1 MLIHSSFFFACLTLA
16 SHVMGPVQGQGSSRL
31 KLTVLS
37 EDRLQM
43 TWKETEENAS
53 GYKVQVKPMAGD
65 SEQEVM
71 LKTKTPKAT
80 VGGLSPTKAYTLH
93 IYVLSGSQE
102 ALFAKRKFVIQELK
116 NISQARNTQRN
127 TATSAGKSIT
137 PLRNTATKHIPAAK
151 TTSPVPSEA
160 PTQTAKGR
168 PEKKRQKAAIIKG
181 SGESPQS
188 KPNTEL
194 SVTETPT
201 TLKTTQRSPTKSER
215 GDLGKEKHT
224 KETLKRGPQFQCD
237 TSVITDIVLLVDGSW
252 SIGRNNFRLVREFL
266 SSMIS
271 PFDIAQD
278 KIRIGLSQ
286 YSSDP
291 RTEWNLNTYVTRD
304 EVLEAVRNLRYK
316 GGNTFTGLALSHVL
330 EQNLKPEAGARLDA
344 VKLVILLT
352 DGKSQDDANLSA
364 QSMKNMGI
372 EIFAIGVKNADEAEL
387 RQVASE
393 PLELTVYNVLDF
405 PLLGSLVSRLTQVL
419 CARIKEKRMSENTGG
434 PGKAVSIN
442 TGPHLS
448 PTNLIISEVTSRSM
462 HLTWNPPLRPPKR
475 YRIVY
480 YPSRGGNPKEVVLDG
495 TVSSAQLVNLT
506 SHTEYLISVFPIY
519 ENAIG
524 DGLRGIT
531 STSASPP
538 LSLRVSDVSHNSLR
552 LSWQPASGATQYLV
566 LCSAAPNG
574 AEDDTQEVKVEQ
586 PEVLLD
592 GLSPSTEYSVAVYA
606 MFGEEASDPANIY
619 ETTLALSPPRHL
631 SFSEISHGSVKV
643 SWEAASRDVRAHRVT
658 YISSRGSNA
667 GEVEVP
673 SSASST
679 VLKPLSSLT
688 QYFIRVS
695 SIYKEGDSFPL
706 TGNVTTLK
714 VPPPGGLKVIELPGN
729 NAQLQWEA
737 APAFDVVVYQIKWN
751 ALGEGNSQE
760 LSVAGNLAAASL
772 PGLKKNTEYQISI
785 WAYYKDGA
793 RSDTVSILHRP
804 TSQSPPTNLV
814 IDSETP
820 NSLQL
825 HWRPPDSHVQYYRV
839 TYAPESDDSAQR
851 TIMVSA
857 KSSGVTLQSLLPDT
871 AYKVMVSAVHDS
883 GESNAVSA
891 IGQTASALAKLPST
905 RRFVPFKTEACP
917 ILSSTEGSV
926 QGFDMMEAFGL
937 VEKKYASIKGV
948 AMEPYVFSRTRTYT
962 LFRDIQLTRRTS
974 EVLLPGIP
982 SVHTISILLRLLPE
996 TPKEPFAVWQITDE
1010 DFQPLLGVILD
1021 SSKKS
1026 LTYFNHDYKAE
1037 LQEVTF
1043 DQQEVKK
1050 IFYGSFHKV
1059 HVAVGHFR
1067 VKLYLDCK
1075 KIAEKPINAMGSTST
1090 DGFIMLGKLTRT
1102 RGPRSGSAAFQLQSL
1117 QIVCS
1122 GLWAEEDRCCDLP
1135 AMRNE
1140 ETCPTLTPSCTCT
1153 SGIPGLPGPPGPP
1166 GSPGRR
1172 GPQGEQG
1179 EPGPK
1184 GEPGPPGQVG
1194 PEGPGGQQGSPGS
1207 QGITVQG
1214 PVGPPG
1220 IKGEKGDTGS
1230 PGMQG
1235 IPGAQGSPGRDG
1247 IQGAKGVRGLEGTA
1261 GPPGP
1266 PGPRGFQGITGSRG
1280 SSGERGPPGDV
1291 GPTGLPGPKGERGEK
1306 GEPQSLATIYQLV
1319 SQACEQMIQTHV
1331 LKFDTFIH
1339 ENTRKP
1345 VPVWEDTLKPG
1356 KSGPPGLPGTSGIRG
1371 ERGEDGIEGQP
1382 GKDGYPGERGGPG
1395 PKGEK
1400 GMAGASKEGVQGP
1413 KGRAGPPG
1421 EQVIGNPGPKGS
1433 PGSTGPP
1440 GFPGAGGHPGEPG
1453 YPGDCDNSGCY
1464 RASTRGR
1471 GTGSGL
1477 LLKDI
1482 FTLCQMNLCFFT

>member
-1 MLIHSSFFFACLTLA
+1 MLIHSSFLFACTALG
-16 SHVMGPVQGQGSSRL
+16 SHILGYVLGQGPSRL
-31 KLTVLS
+31 KLAVLS

-43 TWKETEENAS
+43 KWRETEGNTD

-80 VGGLSPTKAYTLH
+80 VGGLSPTKEYTLH
-93 IYVLSGSQE
+93 IYVLEGSQE
-102 ALFAKRKFVIQELK
+102 TLFAKRKFVIQELK
-116 NISQARNTQRN
+116 NILQARNNQKNTATAPGKSTPPVRN
-127 TATSAGKSIT
+127 TATE
-137 PLRNTATKHIPAAK
+137 LIPEVKA
-151 TTSPVPSEA
+151 TSPALSETT
-160 PTQTAKGR
+160 TQTAKDR
-168 PEKKRQKAAIIKG
+168 PERRRQKAAGAKG
-181 SGESPQS
+181 PSETLQG
-188 KPNTEL
+188 KPNTEF

-201 TLKTTQRSPTKSER
+201 ALQTTQRSPAKSEQ

-224 KETLKRGPQFQCD
+224 KETLKRGSRFQCD
-237 TSVITDIVLLVDGSW
+237 TAAATDIVLLVDGSW
-252 SIGRNNFRLVREFL
+252 SIGRNNFKFVREFL
-266 SSMIS
+266 SALVS
-271 PFDIAQD
+271 PFNIARD

-330 EQNLKPEAGARLDA
+330 EQNLKPEAGSRADA

-352 DGKSQDDANLSA
+352 DGKSQDDVNLSA
-364 QSMKNMGI
+364 QTLKNMGI
-372 EIFAIGVKNADEAEL
+372 ELFAIGVKNADEAEL

-405 PLLGSLVSRLTQVL
+405 PLLSSLVSRLTWVL
-419 CARIKEKRMSENTGG
+419 CTRIKEKLKSENTGS
-434 PGKAVSIN
+434 PVKNISVT

-462 HLTWNPPLRPPKR
+462 QLTWTPPLRQPKK

-480 YPSRGGNPKEVVLDG
+480 YPSRGGIPQEVVLDG
-495 TVSSAQLVNLT
+495 SASSTQLVNLT
-506 SHTEYLISVFPIY
+506 SHTEYLVSVFPIY

-524 DGLRGIT
+524 DGLRGMT
-531 STSASPP
+531 STSLSPP
-538 LSLRVSDVSHNSLR
+538 LSLRASEVSHNSLR

-574 AEDDTQEVKVEQ
+574 AEDDTKEVKVEQ

-592 GLSPSTEYSVAVYA
+592 GLSPSTEYSIAVYA
-606 MFGEEASDPANIY
+606 MSGEEASDPTSIQ
-619 ETTLALSPPRHL
+619 ETTLALSPPGHL

-643 SWEAASRDVRAHRVT
+643 SWEAASRAVRAHRVT
-658 YISSRGSNA
+658 YVSSRGSNA
-667 GEVEVP
+667 REIQVP
-673 SSASST
+673 SNASST
-679 VLKPLSSLT
+679 VLRPLSSRT
-688 QYFIRVS
+688 QYFISVS
-695 SIYKEGDSFPL
+695 SVYDEGNSFPV
-706 TGNVTTLK
+706 TGNVTTLT
-714 VPPPGGLKVIELPGN
+714 VPPPSALKVTELSGN
-729 NAQLQWEA
+729 NVQLQWEA
-737 APAFDVVVYQIKWN
+737 AAASDVLVYQIKWN
-751 ALGEGNSQE
+751 AVGEESSQE
-760 LSVAGNLAAASL
+760 LSVAGNLAAANL

-793 RSDTVSILHRP
+793 RSDTVSILHR
-804 TSQSPPTNLV
+804 TSSKSPPTNLV
-814 IDSETP
+814 IDSETST
-820 NSLQL
+820 SLQVR
-825 HWRPPDSHVQYYRV
+825 WRPPGRHLQYYRV
-839 TYAPESDDSAQR
+839 TYAPESDDRAQQ
-851 TIMVSA
+851 TIMVSG
-857 KSSGVTLQSLLPDT
+857 KSSGVTLQSLLPNT
-871 AYKVMVSAVHDS
+871 AYKVMVSAVHDA
-883 GESNAVSA
+883 GESDSVSTT
-891 IGQTASALAKLPST
+891 GQTASALAKPPPT
-905 RRFVPFKTEACP
+905 RGFAPFKTEACP
-917 ILSSTEGSV
+917 TLSSTEGSL

-937 VEKKYASIKGV
+937 VEKEYASIKGV
-948 AMEPYVFSRTRTYT
+948 AMEPYVFSGTRTYT

-974 EVLLPGIP
+974 EVLLSGIP
-982 SVHTISILLRLLPE
+982 PVHTISILLRLLPE
-996 TPKEPFAVWQITDE
+996 ATKEPFAVWQLTDVN
-1010 DFQPLLGVILD
+1010 FQPLLGVILD

-1026 LTYFNHDYKAE
+1026 LTYFNHDYKAD

-1059 HVAVGHFR
+1059 HVAVSLFKT
-1067 VKLYLDCK
+1067 KLYLDCK
-1075 KIAEKPINAMGSTST
+1075 KIAEKPTNAMGSIST
-1090 DGFIMLGKLTRT
+1090 AGFIMLGKLTRT

-1117 QIVCS
+1117 HIVCS
-1122 GLWAEEDRCCDLP
+1122 GSWAEEDRCCDLP
-1135 AMRNE
+1135 ALRNE

-1179 EPGPK
+1179 EPGLK

-1220 IKGEKGDTGS
+1220 IKGEKGDTGI

-1235 IPGAQGSPGRDG
+1235 VPGAQGAPGRDG

-1319 SQACEQMIQTHV
+1319 SQACERMIQTHV
-1331 LKFDTFIH
+1331 LKFDSFIH
-1339 ENTRKP
+1339 EHTRKP
-1345 VPVWEDTLKPG
+1345 VPMWEDMLKPG
-1356 KSGPPGLPGTSGIRG
+1356 VPGPPGLPGTAGTRG
-1371 ERGEDGIEGQP
+1371 EEGEDGIPGQQ
-1382 GKDGYPGERGGPG
+1382 GKDGYPGERGSPG
-1395 PKGEK
+1395 RQGEK
-1400 GMAGASKEGVQGP
+1400 GLPGASEEGIQGP
-1413 KGRAGPPG
+1413 RGRAGPPG
-1421 EQVIGNPGPKGS
+1421 EQVIGNPGLKGS

-1440 GFPGAGGHPGEPG
+1440 GFPGARGHPGAPG
-1453 YPGDCDNSGCY
+1453 YPGGCDFSGCY
-1464 RASTRGR
+1464 RASTR
-1471 GTGSGL
+1471 
-1477 LLKDI
+1477 DFI
-1482 FTLCQMNLCFFT
+1482 P

>member
-1 MLIHSSFFFACLTLA
+1 MLSHRSFLFACITLA
-16 SHVMGPVQGQGSSRL
+16 SHVIGHVHGQGPNRL

-43 TWKETEENAS
+43 KWKATEGNTN

-65 SEQEVM
+65 PEQEVM

-80 VGGLSPTKAYTLH
+80 VGGLSPTKEYTLQ
-93 IYVLSGSQE
+93 IYVLNGSQE

-116 NISQARNTQRN
+116 NVSQARNTRRN
-127 TATSAGKSIT
+127 TATSPENSIT
-137 PLRNTATKHIPAAK
+137 PLRNTATEHIPAAK
-151 TTSPVPSEA
+151 TTSPAPSEA
-160 PTQTAKGR
+160 STQTARDR
-168 PEKKRQKAAIIKG
+168 PEKRRQKATVSKG
-181 SGESPQS
+181 SSETLGR
-188 KPNTEL
+188 KPNTKF
-194 SVTETPT
+194 SVTETLT
-201 TLKTTQRSPTKSER
+201 VLKTTPRSPTKSER
-215 GDLGKEKHT
+215 GDLGQGKHT
-224 KETLKRGPQFQCD
+224 KETLKRGPQFRCD
-237 TSVITDIVLLVDGSW
+237 TSATTDIVLLVDGSW
-252 SIGRNNFRLVREFL
+252 SIGRSNFKLIREFL
-266 SSMIS
+266 STLVS
-271 PFDIAQD
+271 PFSIARD

-330 EQNLKPEAGARLDA
+330 EQNLKPEAGARSDA

-352 DGKSQDDANLSA
+352 DGKSQDDANQSA
-364 QSMKNMGI
+364 QTLKNMGI

-405 PLLGSLVSRLTQVL
+405 PLLSSLVSRLTRVL
-419 CARIKEKRMSENTGG
+419 CTRIKEKRKSENSGSSV
-434 PGKAVSIN
+434 KAVSAN

-448 PTNLIISEVTSRSM
+448 PTNLMISEVTSRSM
-462 HLTWNPPLRPPKR
+462 HLSWTPPLRPPKK

-480 YPSRGGNPKEVVLDG
+480 YPSSGGTPKEVVLDG
-495 TVSSAQLVNLT
+495 SASSTQLVNLT
-506 SHTEYLISVFPIY
+506 SHTEYLVSVFPIY
-519 ENAIG
+519 ENAVG

-531 STSASPP
+531 WTSLSPP
-538 LSLRVSDVSHNSLR
+538 LSLRASEVSHNHLR

-574 AEDDTQEVKVEQ
+574 AEDDTKEVKVEQ

-606 MFGEEASDPANIY
+606 MYGEEASDPASIQ

-631 SFSEISHGSVKV
+631 SFSEVSHGSVKV
-643 SWEAASRDVRAHRVT
+643 SWAAASRAVRAHRVT
-658 YISSRGSNA
+658 YNSSRGSNA

-679 VLKPLSSLT
+679 VLRPLSSLT
-688 QYFIRVS
+688 QYFINVS
-695 SIYKEGDSFPL
+695 SIYNEGESFPL

-714 VPPPGGLKVIELPGN
+714 VPPPSDLKVAELSGN
-729 NAQLQWEA
+729 NVQLQWEA
-737 APAFDVVVYQIKWN
+737 AAASDVLVYQIKWN
-751 ALGEGNSQE
+751 ASGEESSQE
-760 LSVAGNLAAASL
+760 LSVAGNLAVASL

-793 RSDTVSILHRP
+793 RSDTVSILHRT

-820 NSLQL
+820 NSLQV
-825 HWRPPDSHVQYYRV
+825 HWRPPGGHIQYYRV
-839 TYAPESDDSAQR
+839 TYAPESDDSAQQ
-851 TIMVSA
+851 TIMVSG
-857 KSSGVTLQSLLPDT
+857 KSSGVTLQSLLPNT
-871 AYKVMVSAVHDS
+871 EYKVMVSAVHDT
-883 GESNAVSA
+883 GESDVVSTT
-891 IGQTASALAKLPST
+891 GQTASASAKLPSAQGSG
-905 RRFVPFKTEACP
+905 PFQTEACP
-917 ILSSTEGSV
+917 TISSTEGSL
-926 QGFDMMEAFGL
+926 QGFDLMEAFGL
-937 VEKKYASIKGV
+937 VEKEYASIKGV
-948 AMEPYVFSRTRTYT
+948 AMEPYVFSGTRTYT
-962 LFRDIQLTRRTS
+962 LFRDIQLTQRTS
-974 EVLLPGIP
+974 EVLLSGIP
-982 SVHTISILLRLLPE
+982 SAHTISILLRLLPE
-996 TPKEPFAVWQITDE
+996 APKEPFAVWQLTDE

-1026 LTYFNHDYKAE
+1026 LTYFNHDYKAD

-1059 HVAVGHFR
+1059 HIAVSRFR
-1067 VKLYLDCK
+1067 IKLYLDCK
-1075 KIAEKPINAMGSTST
+1075 KIAEKLINAMGSVST
-1090 DGFIMLGKLTRT
+1090 AGFIMLGKLTGT

-1122 GLWAEEDRCCDLP
+1122 ASWAEEDRCCDLP
-1135 AMRNE
+1135 ALRNE

-1179 EPGPK
+1179 KPGPK
-1184 GEPGPPGQVG
+1184 GEPGPPGQAG

-1220 IKGEKGDTGS
+1220 IKGEKGDSGI

-1235 IPGAQGSPGRDG
+1235 IPGAQGAPGRDG
-1247 IQGAKGVRGLEGTA
+1247 IQGAK
-1261 GPPGP
+1261 
-1266 PGPRGFQGITGSRG
+1266 GFQGITGSRG

-1319 SQACEQMIQTHV
+1319 SQACEQMIQ
-1331 LKFDTFIH
+1331 
-1339 ENTRKP
+1339 R
-1345 VPVWEDTLKPG
+1345 
-1356 KSGPPGLPGTSGIRG
+1356 GPPLTSAGFG
-1371 ERGEDGIEGQP
+1371 SD
-1382 GKDGYPGERGGPG
+1382 
-1395 PKGEK
+1395 PK
-1400 GMAGASKEGVQGP
+1400 S
-1413 KGRAGPPG
+1413 R
-1421 EQVIGNPGPKGS
+1421 I
-1433 PGSTGPP
+1433 
-1440 GFPGAGGHPGEPG
+1440 
-1453 YPGDCDNSGCY
+1453 
-1464 RASTRGR
+1464 
-1471 GTGSGL
+1471 L
-1477 LLKDI
+1477 
-1482 FTLCQMNLCFFT
+1482 

>member
-1 MLIHSSFFFACLTLA
+1 MLSPRSFLFACITLA
-16 SHVMGPVQGQGSSRL
+16 SHVIGHVHGQGPNRL

-43 TWKETEENAS
+43 KWKATEGNTN

-65 SEQEVM
+65 PEQEVM

-80 VGGLSPTKAYTLH
+80 VGGLSPTKEYTLQ
-93 IYVLSGSQE
+93 IYVLNGSQE

-116 NISQARNTQRN
+116 NVSQARNTRRN
-127 TATSAGKSIT
+127 TATSPGNSIT
-137 PLRNTATKHIPAAK
+137 PLRNTATEHIPAAK
-151 TTSPVPSEA
+151 TTSPAPSEA
-160 PTQTAKGR
+160 STQTAKDR
-168 PEKKRQKAAIIKG
+168 PEKRRQKATVSKG
-181 SGESPQS
+181 SSETLGR
-188 KPNTEL
+188 KPNTKFG
-194 SVTETPT
+194 VTETLT
-201 TLKTTQRSPTKSER
+201 VLKTTLRSPTKSER
-215 GDLGKEKHT
+215 GDLGQGKHT
-224 KETLKRGPQFQCD
+224 KETLKRGPQFRCD
-237 TSVITDIVLLVDGSW
+237 TSATTDIVLLVDGSW
-252 SIGRNNFRLVREFL
+252 SIGRSNFKLIREFL
-266 SSMIS
+266 STLVS
-271 PFDIAQD
+271 PFSIARD

-330 EQNLKPEAGARLDA
+330 EQNLKPEAGARSDA

-352 DGKSQDDANLSA
+352 DGKSQDDANQSA
-364 QSMKNMGI
+364 QTLKNMGI

-405 PLLGSLVSRLTQVL
+405 PLLSSLVSRLTRVL
-419 CARIKEKRMSENTGG
+419 CTRIKEKRKSENSGSSV
-434 PGKAVSIN
+434 KAVLAN

-448 PTNLIISEVTSRSM
+448 PTNLMISEVTSRSM
-462 HLTWNPPLRPPKR
+462 HLSWTPPLRPPKK

-480 YPSRGGNPKEVVLDG
+480 YPSSEGTPKEVVLDG
-495 TVSSAQLVNLT
+495 SASSTQLVNLT
-506 SHTEYLISVFPIY
+506 SHTEYLVSVFPIY
-519 ENAIG
+519 ENAVG

-531 STSASPP
+531 WTSLSPP
-538 LSLRVSDVSHNSLR
+538 LSLRASEVSHNHLR

-574 AEDDTQEVKVEQ
+574 AEDDTKEVKVEQ

-606 MFGEEASDPANIY
+606 MYGEEASDPASIQ

-631 SFSEISHGSVKV
+631 SFSEVSHGSVKV
-643 SWEAASRDVRAHRVT
+643 SWAAASRAVRAHRVT
-658 YISSRGSNA
+658 YNSSRGSNA

-679 VLKPLSSLT
+679 VLRPLSSLT
-688 QYFIRVS
+688 QYFINVS
-695 SIYKEGDSFPL
+695 SIYNEGESFPL

-714 VPPPGGLKVIELPGN
+714 VPPPSDLKVAELSGN
-729 NAQLQWEA
+729 NVQLQWEA
-737 APAFDVVVYQIKWN
+737 AAASDVLVYQIKWN
-751 ALGEGNSQE
+751 ASGEESSQE
-760 LSVAGNLAAASL
+760 LSVAGNLAVASL

-793 RSDTVSILHRP
+793 RSDTVSILHRT

-820 NSLQL
+820 NSLQV
-825 HWRPPDSHVQYYRV
+825 HWRPPGGHIQYYRV
-839 TYAPESDDSAQR
+839 TYAPESDDSAQQ
-851 TIMVSA
+851 TIMVSG
-857 KSSGVTLQSLLPDT
+857 KSSGVTLQSLLPNT
-871 AYKVMVSAVHDS
+871 EYKVMVSAVHDT
-883 GESNAVSA
+883 GESDVVST
-891 IGQTASALAKLPST
+891 IGQTASASAKLPSAQGSG
-905 RRFVPFKTEACP
+905 PFQTEACP
-917 ILSSTEGSV
+917 TISSTEGSL

-937 VEKKYASIKGV
+937 VEKEYASIKGV
-948 AMEPYVFSRTRTYT
+948 AMEPYVFSGTRTYT
-962 LFRDIQLTRRTS
+962 LFRDIQLTQRTS
-974 EVLLPGIP
+974 EVLLSGIP
-982 SVHTISILLRLLPE
+982 SAHTISILLRLLPE
-996 TPKEPFAVWQITDE
+996 APKEPFAVWQLTDE

-1026 LTYFNHDYKAE
+1026 LTYFNHDYKAD

-1059 HVAVGHFR
+1059 HIAVSRFR
-1067 VKLYLDCK
+1067 IKLYLDCK
-1075 KIAEKPINAMGSTST
+1075 KIAEKLINAMGSVST
-1090 DGFIMLGKLTRT
+1090 AGFIMLGKLTGT

-1122 GLWAEEDRCCDLP
+1122 ASWAEEDRCCDLP
-1135 AMRNE
+1135 ALRNE

-1179 EPGPK
+1179 KPGPK
-1184 GEPGPPGQVG
+1184 GEPGPPGQAG

-1214 PVGPPG
+1214 PVG
-1220 IKGEKGDTGS
+1220 
-1230 PGMQG
+1230 
-1235 IPGAQGSPGRDG
+1235 IPGAQGAPGRDG

-1331 LKFDTFIH
+1331 LKFDSFIH
-1339 ENTRKP
+1339 EHTRKP
-1345 VPVWEDTLKPG
+1345 VPVWDDTLKPG
-1356 KSGPPGLPGTSGIRG
+1356 GPGPPGLPGIAGTRG
-1371 ERGEDGIEGQP
+1371 ERGEDGIPGQP

-1400 GMAGASKEGVQGP
+1400 GMAGARDEGVQGP
-1413 KGRAGPPG
+1413 RGRAGPPG
-1421 EQVIGNPGPKGS
+1421 EQVIGDPGLKGS
-1433 PGSTGPP
+1433 PGSTGTP
-1440 GFPGAGGHPGEPG
+1440 GFPGARGHPGTPG
-1453 YPGDCDNSGCY
+1453 YPGGCDISGCY
-1464 RASTRGR
+1464 RASTR
-1471 GTGSGL
+1471 
-1477 LLKDI
+1477 DFI
-1482 FTLCQMNLCFFT
+1482 P